1 MADSLH
7 PAAKGIVYAARLSF
21 QSRASC
27 RSFTADSPS
36 AERLTARRRQACRP
50 GALSNPPSGLTGL
63 APTADINSACR
74 AMATRASHALN
85 IVVGSCVARWRAHI
99 VAPGSNRYGDLD
111 RDGVSAGY
119 ARRCALPV
127 LKAFATIQ
135 AGIVGAADV
144 DSRMGSGAGEVPS
157 CGLSR
162 AGSLSVKCWTRKLA
176 NSVPAAAGP
185 RFAQP
190 HARGCL

>member
-1 MADSLH
+1 MTIYGSAKR
-7 PAAKGIVYAARLSF
+7 AASFCVNRIFIVWRIACTQPRRVLCTRRVFLSKVARAAGVLPRIPRL
-21 QSRASC
+21 
-27 RSFTADSPS
+27 PS
-36 AERLTARRRQACRP
+36 ASPPADAKHVDRGTF
-50 GALSNPPSGLTGL
+50 NPPSGLTGL

-135 AGIVGAADV
+135 AGIVV
-144 DSRMGSGAGEVPS
+144 
-157 CGLSR
+157 
-162 AGSLSVKCWTRKLA
+162 
-176 NSVPAAAGP
+176 
-185 RFAQP
+185 
-190 HARGCL
+190 